1 MSTHAYKEH
10 PIGPWR
16 MLWGWSVQSFN
27 SLRIPPLVSSPAP
40 WDGFSALWHLAL
52 QGSPSLLCAATSR
65 ELTLTSSGDLIGL
78 VGGSPHSAVILCAC
92 GELAVV
98 REGGVRHKP
107 HGVSDGVRL
116 QLFLFWGGRQLVMC
130 SSHPPHLYPI
140 RCPACLNGKGN
151 IWGSIHTQ
159 ADLLSVGMEGVKSVV
174 KYKDLSLKSW
184 IKEGI
189 FNKCKI
195 KNLQITNKI
204 GEFIAKHKILILM

>member
-40 WDGFSALWHLAL
+40 WDGFSALWPLAL
-52 QGSPSLLCAATSR
+52 QGSPSLPCAATSR
-65 ELTLTSSGDLIGL
+65 ELRLTSSGDLVGL

-98 REGGVRHKP
+98 REGGVRHNP

-116 QLFLFWGGRQLVMC
+116 QLFLFWGGRQLVRC
-130 SSHPPHLYPI
+130 SSYHPTSTLS
-140 RCPACLNGKGN
+140 G
-151 IWGSIHTQ
+151 TQ
-159 ADLLSVGMEGVKSVV
+159 RVQMEKETSRGPSTPRLSCYMLGWRV
-174 KYKDLSLKSW
+174 LKV
-184 IKEGI
+184 
-189 FNKCKI
+189 
-195 KNLQITNKI
+195 L
-204 GEFIAKHKILILM
+204 